1 VAKLTNNPQFR
12 TKKIVNKGFDVKK

>member
-12 TKKIVNKGFDVKK
+12 TKKIANKGFDVKK